1 MRRKVH
7 EGDQGPDPNDADNK
21 LYNLDGSKVKDLM
34 GSKVTLKGNLSA
46 DGNTITVESA
56 SKVAAK

>member
-1 MRRKVH
+1 
-7 EGDQGPDPNDADNK
+7 
-21 LYNLDGSKVKDLM
+21 M

-56 SKVAAK
+56 SKAAAK